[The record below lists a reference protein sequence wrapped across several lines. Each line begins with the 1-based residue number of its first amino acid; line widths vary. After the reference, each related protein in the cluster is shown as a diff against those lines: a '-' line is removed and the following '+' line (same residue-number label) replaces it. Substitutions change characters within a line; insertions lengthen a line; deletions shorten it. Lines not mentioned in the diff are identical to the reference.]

1 MGGVA
6 SDAVVAVI
14 DIDVE
19 LSSAGTDAHVD
30 GFGVGGS
37 VSGGGSVVA
46 LAGAETVPVLL
57 RASRIW
63 TVYVYCVE
71 AVRPVSV

>member
-37 VSGGGSVVA
+37 VSGTGPS
-46 LAGAETVPVLL
+46 ETTMSTDEPPVTSLP
-57 RASRIW
+57 
-63 TVYVYCVE
+63 
-71 AVRPVSV
+71 PVGF